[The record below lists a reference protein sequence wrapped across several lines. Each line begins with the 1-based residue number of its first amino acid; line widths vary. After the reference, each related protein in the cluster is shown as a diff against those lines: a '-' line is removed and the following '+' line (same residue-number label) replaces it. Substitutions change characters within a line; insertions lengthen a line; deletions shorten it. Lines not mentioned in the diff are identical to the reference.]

1 MLARWTS
8 GGGTEELSRLGLTA
22 EKVMADTRANVGVSR
37 KNSDQIVDWFV
48 ESVASAAIQ
57 PPRA

>member
-1 MLARWTS
+1 
-8 GGGTEELSRLGLTA
+8 LSRLGLTA

-48 ESVASAAIQ
+48 ESVASAASQ
-57 PPRA
+57 PSRA

>member
-1 MLARWTS
+1 
-8 GGGTEELSRLGLTA
+8 
-22 EKVMADTRANVGVSR
+22 MADTRANVGVSR

-57 PPRA
+57 PSRA